1 MINLKLSSEINIL
14 QLKLKNNLKLKNFF
28 PNIQNEINLN
38 DHLIN
43 LDYSKE
49 NLSIKG
55 KGKILLQEKEDQ
67 VDYIF

>member
-1 MINLKLSSEINIL
+1 MD
-14 QLKLKNNLKLKNFF
+14 
-28 PNIQNEINLN
+28 LN

-67 VDYIF
+67 VKYFFKKKKILILKQIL